1 MTHGKD
7 ATSEAH
13 ALQAVEG
20 HHADMLK
27 ELNVLVGLLTTAV
40 QAGDAAAE
48 ETAQTALLD
57 WCDTVLIPHALAEEG
72 PSYGVGSPE
81 LSLAESV
88 KGLHEL
94 TGEGAGNHP
103 PDDDGAHHH

>member
-40 QAGDAAAE
+40 QAGDAAD
-48 ETAQTALLD
+48 LLLPARRSCL
-57 WCDTVLIPHALAEEG
+57 WQ
-72 PSYGVGSPE
+72 SQ
-81 LSLAESV
+81 
-88 KGLHEL
+88 
-94 TGEGAGNHP
+94 
-103 PDDDGAHHH
+103 